1 MAKAKQGLVRG
12 MGTHRRTEGDYMAA
26 LLDTVTLDDWRDVVA
41 GALQLAKGG
50 DAQARAWLAQYLVGK
65 ASASAPTALTVQV
78 NQWSGKDPLAERLAR
93 LVDLLAERA
102 VEFDPRDLVSVDRCD
117 VRAVVEEAA
126 ETLDPDET
134 QPRQHDEEQERH
146 HQALVITEEIEHA

>member
-1 MAKAKQGLVRG
+1 MAKAKQGLIRG

-26 LLDTVTLDDWRDVVA
+26 LLDIVTLDDWRDVVA

-78 NQWSGKDPLAERLAR
+78 NQWSSKDPLAERLAR
-93 LVDLLAERA
+93 PLIHQEKFPLLAGSEAREA
-102 VEFDPRDLVSVDRCD
+102 DIQDAIAQELARKLPIPETTAKPAPAR
-117 VRAVVEEAA
+117 VRG
-126 ETLDPDET
+126 DSGDEPVT
-134 QPRQHDEEQERH
+134 KFP
-146 HQALVITEEIEHA
+146 

>member
-93 LVDLLAERA
+93 PLTHQEKFPLLAGDDAREA
-102 VEFDPRDLVSVDRCD
+102 DIQDAIAAELVRKLPTPETTAKPAPAR
-117 VRAVVEEAA
+117 VRANS
-126 ETLDPDET
+126 DDET
-134 QPRQHDEEQERH
+134 ATKLP
-146 HQALVITEEIEHA
+146 

>member
-1 MAKAKQGLVRG
+1 MAKAKQGLIRG

-26 LLDTVTLDDWRDVVA
+26 LLDTVTLEDWRDVVA

-78 NQWSGKDPLAERLAR
+78 NQWSGTDPLTERLAR
-93 LVDLLAERA
+93 PLIQQEKFPLAARDDALAVHIQDAISAELVRKLPTPETAAKPTPARDCGDSGDEA
-102 VEFDPRDLVSVDRCD
+102 VTRLP
-117 VRAVVEEAA
+117 
-126 ETLDPDET
+126 
-134 QPRQHDEEQERH
+134 
-146 HQALVITEEIEHA
+146 

>member
-1 MAKAKQGLVRG
+1 MAKAKQGLIRG
-12 MGTHRRTEGDYMAA
+12 MGPHRRTEGDYMAA
-26 LLDTVTLDDWRDVVA
+26 LLDTVTLEDWRDVVA

-93 LVDLLAERA
+93 PLIHQEKFPLLADDDAREA
-102 VEFDPRDLVSVDRCD
+102 DIQDAIAQELVRKLPS
-117 VRAVVEEAA
+117 A
-126 ETLDPDET
+126 ETTAKPAPARVLGDSGDGV
-134 QPRQHDEEQERH
+134 
-146 HQALVITEEIEHA
+146 ASKLS

>member
-1 MAKAKQGLVRG
+1 MAKAKQELIRG
-12 MGTHRRTEGDYMAA
+12 VGTNRRTEGDYMAA

-93 LVDLLAERA
+93 PLIHQEKFPLLADDDAREA
-102 VEFDPRDLVSVDRCD
+102 DIQDAIVQELVRKLPS
-117 VRAVVEEAA
+117 A
-126 ETLDPDET
+126 ETTAKPATARVHGDSGDGV
-134 QPRQHDEEQERH
+134 
-146 HQALVITEEIEHA
+146 ASKFS

>member
-1 MAKAKQGLVRG
+1 MAKAKQGLIL
-12 MGTHRRTEGDYMAA
+12 GTGTNRRTDGDYMAA

-65 ASASAPTALTVQV
+65 ASANAPTALTVQV

-93 LVDLLAERA
+93 PLIHQEKFPMLAGSEAREA
-102 VEFDPRDLVSVDRCD
+102 VIQD
-117 VRAVVEEAA
+117 AIAA
-126 ETLDPDET
+126 ELVRKLPSVETPEKPAAARVHGNSDDEAVT
-134 QPRQHDEEQERH
+134 KLR
-146 HQALVITEEIEHA
+146 

>member
-1 MAKAKQGLVRG
+1 MAKAKQGLIRG

-26 LLDTVTLDDWRDVVA
+26 LLDTVTLEDWRDVVA

-78 NQWSGKDPLAERLAR
+78 NQWSGKDPLTERLAR
-93 LVDLLAERA
+93 PLIHQEQFPLAARDDALA
-102 VEFDPRDLVSVDRCD
+102 VHIQD
-117 VRAVVEEAA
+117 AIAA
-126 ETLDPDET
+126 ELVRKLPTPETAAKPTPARDCGDSGDEAVT
-134 QPRQHDEEQERH
+134 R
-146 HQALVITEEIEHA
+146 LS